1 VAAWVSRVDEA
12 AVRNTQ
18 DVDILLRRTDLEAAK
33 TAMAQ
38 AGFVYR
44 HAAGVDMFLDG
55 PDAKARDAVHIVFAG
70 EKVRPEYVSPAPDVS
85 ESEPT
90 ASFRVLQLESLVRMK
105 LTSFRDKDKTHL
117 RDFLEVGL
125 IDAAWVDR
133 LPPELA
139 ARLQVLLDTPDG

>member
-1 VAAWVSRVDEA
+1 MR
-12 AVRNTQ
+12 
-18 DVDILLRRTDLEAAK
+18 
-33 TAMAQ
+33 
-38 AGFVYR
+38 
-44 HAAGVDMFLDG
+44 
-55 PDAKARDAVHIVFAG
+55 
-70 EKVRPEYVSPAPDVS
+70 
-85 ESEPT
+85 
-90 ASFRVLQLESLVRMK
+90 